1 MLTQLT
7 TLLAPVSQ
15 YWDNTAPVQ
24 VNIGTILPQ
33 PSTSQYHHVSPPP
46 YLGFDLDR
54 EAAWYVEYLD

>member
-15 YWDNTAPVQ
+15 YWDNTAP
-24 VNIGTILPQ
+24 
-33 PSTSQYHHVSPPP
+33 PSTSQYYHVSPPP